1 MKPLSIPQRP
11 RFSAASLLLPICLLA
26 ALLAFLAF
34 PARCLAYVA
43 DGISL
48 WATSVLPAAL
58 PFLFLTGL
66 LTGTPLFL
74 RLSARAAPLFRP
86 FGVPGQGGCA
96 AMLSLLSGYPAGAKA
111 VERLCARTPLSP
123 AERFRCACLATTSG
137 PAFLVGVAGTA
148 MAGSPA
154 LGWLLFGAH
163 VIGIFAIALVLGRG
177 HRRTRH
183 IDKRTYRDYGP
194 AQNKDQSSRFAK
206 QHAQREENAYAFKP
220 IPLSQALP
228 ETLASSVL
236 AVLTVGGAV
245 ALFYAFGRILTDV
258 LSPLALPKPLTAFLA
273 GLLEMTAGCA
283 GLLSE
288 PTPLRLALAAFLVT
302 FGGLCVLVQQWSF
315 LAKIGIPFAKFLLV
329 KLCQAVLAGGVCFLF
344 AVFVQS

>member
-1 MKPLSIPQRP
+1 MKPLSIPHRP
-11 RFSAASLLLPICLLA
+11 RSPAASLLLPICLLA
-26 ALLAFLAF
+26 TLLAFLAF

-183 IDKRTYRDYGP
+183 IDKRTYRDYGL
-194 AQNKDQSSRFAK
+194 AQNDDRRARFAK
-206 QHAQREENAYAFKP
+206 QHAQREENACAFKP

-245 ALFYAFGRILTDV
+245 ALFYAFGRIMTDV
-258 LSPLALPKPLTAFLA
+258 LSPLALPIPLTAFLA